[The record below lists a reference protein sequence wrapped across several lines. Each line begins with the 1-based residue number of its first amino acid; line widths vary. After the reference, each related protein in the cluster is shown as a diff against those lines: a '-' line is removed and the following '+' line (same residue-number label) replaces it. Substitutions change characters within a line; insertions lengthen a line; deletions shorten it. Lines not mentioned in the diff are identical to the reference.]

1 MYRID
6 FYVSLPQ
13 NSVAMQKTPEQ
24 WLEETAPSKKSG
36 VFKLFLGY
44 APGVGKTY
52 AMLSEAIRRQSRGE
66 DVVIGVVETH
76 GRKATQEIAS
86 RLETVPRKKI
96 DYKGT
101 LFEEM
106 DVDAIL
112 ARKPQVVLV
121 DELAHT
127 NIEGS
132 KHHKRYEDVFEL
144 LDNKVDVVSTMNVQ
158 HLESVTPMVHKIT
171 GVLVR
176 ETVPDWVLKRV
187 DEIVMS
193 DVTPEALQTRMRRGD
208 IYPMERVDRAL
219 GNFFRS
225 SNLIALREVAL
236 RHVAQVVDRSL
247 EPYLETESA
256 PGRDL
261 NVAERIGVGVSS
273 NPAAQYLVARASRM
287 AQAINGELFVVYID
301 TGVDA
306 DDPERQRSLQANL
319 HFAENLG
326 AKIVRLKGKDV
337 AKAMAEFVR
346 EKHITQMIFGHSA
359 TSGWRKYLFMSAV
372 HRFLRDAPAVDV
384 HIVKQGPN

>member
-1 MYRID
+1 
-6 FYVSLPQ
+6 
-13 NSVAMQKTPEQ
+13 MQKTPEQ
-24 WLEETAPSKKSG
+24 WLEETAPEKKSA

-52 AMLSEAIRRQSRGE
+52 SMLSEAIRRQSRGE

-76 GRKATQEIAS
+76 GRKATQELLS
-86 RLETVPRKKI
+86 RLEVVPRKQI

-112 ARKPQVVLV
+112 ERRPQVALV

-144 LDNKVDVVSTMNVQ
+144 LDNHIDVVSTMNVQ

-171 GVLVR
+171 GVVVR

-187 DEIVMS
+187 DEIVLS

-219 GNFFRS
+219 GNFFRP
-225 SNLIALREVAL
+225 SNLIALREIAL

-247 EPYLETESA
+247 EPYMETEAS

-261 NVAERIGVGVSS
+261 NVAERIAVGVSS

-287 AQAINGELFVVYID
+287 AQAINGELFVLYVD
-301 TGVDA
+301 TGA
-306 DDPERQRSLQANL
+306 DDGDPERKRSLQANL

-326 AKIVRLKGKDV
+326 ARIVRIKGKDV

-359 TSGWRKYLFMSAV
+359 TSGWRKRLFLSAV

-384 HIVKQGPN
+384 HIVKQQAN

>member
-1 MYRID
+1 MNG
-6 FYVSLPQ
+6 Q
-13 NSVAMQKTPEQ
+13 MQKTPEQ
-24 WLEETAPSKKSG
+24 WLEETAPEKKGG

-76 GRKATQEIAS
+76 GRKATADLAA
-86 RLETVPRKKI
+86 RLETVPRKQL

-106 DVDAIL
+106 DVDAII
-112 ARKPQVVLV
+112 ARNPQVVLI

-132 KHHKRYEDVFEL
+132 KHPKRYEDVFEI
-144 LDNKVDVVSTMNVQ
+144 LDAKIDVLSTMNVQ

-193 DVTPEALQTRMRRGD
+193 DLTPEALQKRMRRGD

-219 GNFFRS
+219 GNFFRP
-225 SNLIALREVAL
+225 SNLIALREIASAECGAS
-236 RHVAQVVDRSL
+236 RRSQ
-247 EPYLETESA
+247 PGAVSRQGSYIRAESQCRRA
-256 PGRDL
+256 HRCGRQFQPRGPVPGRPRCAHGAGNRRRTFCGL
-261 NVAERIGVGVSS
+261 RRYGV
-273 NPAAQYLVARASRM
+273 
-287 AQAINGELFVVYID
+287 
-301 TGVDA
+301 
-306 DDPERQRSLQANL
+306 
-319 HFAENLG
+319 
-326 AKIVRLKGKDV
+326 
-337 AKAMAEFVR
+337 
-346 EKHITQMIFGHSA
+346 
-359 TSGWRKYLFMSAV
+359 
-372 HRFLRDAPAVDV
+372 
-384 HIVKQGPN
+384 

>member
-1 MYRID
+1 
-6 FYVSLPQ
+6 
-13 NSVAMQKTPEQ
+13 MQKTPEQ
-24 WLEETAPSKKSG
+24 WLEETAPEKRKTG

-52 AMLSEAIRRQSRGE
+52 SMLSEAIRRQSRGE
-66 DVVIGVVETH
+66 DVVVGVAETH
-76 GRKATQEIAS
+76 GRRATQELLA
-86 RLETVPRKKI
+86 RLEAVPRKKI

-101 LFEEM
+101 IFEEM

-112 ARKPQVVLV
+112 ARHPQVALV

-144 LDNKVDVVSTMNVQ
+144 LDNKIDVVSTMNVQ
-158 HLESVTPMVHKIT
+158 HLESVTPVVHKIT
-171 GVLVR
+171 GVVVR

-187 DEIVMS
+187 DEIVLA

-219 GNFFRS
+219 GNFFRP
-225 SNLIALREVAL
+225 SNLIALREIAL

-247 EPYLETESA
+247 EPYLDSEATS
-256 PGRDL
+256 GRDL
-261 NVAERIGVGVSS
+261 NVSERIGVGVSS

-287 AQAINGELFVVYID
+287 AQAINGELYVLYVD
-301 TGVDA
+301 TSVDG

-359 TSGWRKYLFMSAV
+359 TTGWRKYLFMSAV

-384 HIVKQGPN
+384 HIVKQQAN

>member
-1 MYRID
+1 
-6 FYVSLPQ
+6 
-13 NSVAMQKTPEQ
+13 MQKTPEQ
-24 WLEETAPSKKSG
+24 WLEETAPEKKAG

-52 AMLSEAIRRQSRGE
+52 AMLSEAIRRRSRGE

-76 GRKATQEIAS
+76 GRKATLDLVS
-86 RLETVPRKKI
+86 RLEIVPRRKI

-101 LFEEM
+101 VFEEM

-112 ARKPQVVLV
+112 ARNPQVALI

-127 NIEGS
+127 NIDGS

-144 LDNKVDVVSTMNVQ
+144 LDHKIDVVSTMNVQ

-171 GVLVR
+171 GIVVR

-193 DVTPEALQTRMRRGD
+193 DVTPEALLTRMRRGD
-208 IYPMERVDRAL
+208 IYPKERADRAL
-219 GNFFRS
+219 GNFFRT
-225 SNLIALREVAL
+225 SNLIALREIAL

-247 EPYLETESA
+247 EPYLDREFTF
-256 PGRDL
+256 GRDL

-287 AQAINGELFVVYID
+287 AQAINGELFVVYVDI
-301 TGVDA
+301 GVD
-306 DDPERQRSLQANL
+306 DEPERQRSLEANL
-319 HFAENLG
+319 RFAENLG
-326 AKIVRLKGKDV
+326 AKIVKMKGKDV
-337 AKAMAEFVR
+337 AEKLAEFVR

-359 TSGWRKYLFMSAV
+359 TGGWRKYLFFSAV
-372 HRFLRDAPAVDV
+372 HRFLRDAPPVDV
-384 HIVKQGPN
+384 HIVKQQPD

>member
-1 MYRID
+1 M
-6 FYVSLPQ
+6 S
-13 NSVAMQKTPEQ
+13 KTPEQ
-24 WLEETAPSKKSG
+24 WLEETTPIKKSG

-66 DVVIGVVETH
+66 DVVVGVVETH
-76 GRKATQEIAS
+76 GRKATQELVS
-86 RLETVPRKKI
+86 RLEVVPRRKI

-112 ARKPQVVLV
+112 ARHPQVALV

-144 LDNKVDVVSTMNVQ
+144 LDNHIDVVSTMNVQ
-158 HLESVTPMVHKIT
+158 HLESVTPVVHKIT
-171 GVLVR
+171 GVVVR

-187 DEIVMS
+187 DEIVLS

-219 GNFFRS
+219 GNFFRP
-225 SNLIALREVAL
+225 SNLIALREIAL

-247 EPYLETESA
+247 VPYLDSESTS
-256 PGRDL
+256 GRDL
-261 NVAERIGVGVSS
+261 NVSERIGVGVSS

-287 AQAINGELFVVYID
+287 AQAINGELFVLYVD
-301 TGVDA
+301 TGVD
-306 DDPERQRSLQANL
+306 DSDPERLRSLQANL

-337 AKAMAEFVR
+337 AQAMAEFVR

-359 TSGWRKYLFMSAV
+359 TTGWRKYLFMSAV

-384 HIVKQGPN
+384 HIVKQQAN

>member
-1 MYRID
+1 
-6 FYVSLPQ
+6 
-13 NSVAMQKTPEQ
+13 MQKTPEQ
-24 WLEETAPSKKSG
+24 WLEETAPETKRG

-52 AMLSEAIRRQSRGE
+52 AMLSEAIRRKSRGE
-66 DVVIGVVETH
+66 DVVIGVIETH

-112 ARKPQVVLV
+112 ARRPQVALV

-144 LDNKVDVVSTMNVQ
+144 LDNKIDVVSTMNVQ

-219 GNFFRS
+219 GNFFRP
-225 SNLIALREVAL
+225 SNLIALREIAL

-247 EPYLETESA
+247 EPYIETEGDPA
-256 PGRDL
+256 RDL
-261 NVAERIGVGVSS
+261 HVGERIAVGISS

-287 AQAINGELFVVYID
+287 AQAINGEIFVVYVD
-301 TGVDA
+301 TGLD
-306 DDPERQRSLQANL
+306 DDPERQRSLQANFR
-319 HFAENLG
+319 FAENLG
-326 AKIVRLKGKDV
+326 AQVVRLKGKAV
-337 AKAMAEFVR
+337 AEPMAEFVR
-346 EKHITQMIFGHSA
+346 EKHITQVIFGHSA
-359 TSGWRKYLFMSAV
+359 TSGWRRYLFLSAV

-384 HIVKQGPN
+384 HIVKQQPN

>member
-1 MYRID
+1 
-6 FYVSLPQ
+6 
-13 NSVAMQKTPEQ
+13 MQKTPEQ
-24 WLEETAPSKKSG
+24 WLEEAAPEEKKAG

-76 GRKATQEIAS
+76 GRKATQELVS
-86 RLETVPRKKI
+86 RLEVVPRRKI

-106 DVDAIL
+106 DVDAVL
-112 ARKPQVVLV
+112 VRHPQVALV

-144 LDNKVDVVSTMNVQ
+144 LDNKIDVVSTMNVQ
-158 HLESVTPMVHKIT
+158 HLESVTPVVHKIT
-171 GVLVR
+171 GVVVR

-187 DEIVMS
+187 DEIVLS

-219 GNFFRS
+219 GNFFRP
-225 SNLIALREVAL
+225 SNLIALREIAL

-247 EPYLETESA
+247 EPYLDSEVTS
-256 PGRDL
+256 GRDL

-287 AQAINGELFVVYID
+287 AQAINGELYVLYVD
-301 TGVDA
+301 TGVD
-306 DDPERQRSLQANL
+306 DGDPERQRSLQANL

-326 AKIVRLKGKDV
+326 AKIARLKGKDV
-337 AKAMAEFVR
+337 AQAMAEFVR

-359 TSGWRKYLFMSAV
+359 TTGWRKYLFMSAV

-384 HIVKQGPN
+384 HIVKQQAT

>member
-1 MYRID
+1 
-6 FYVSLPQ
+6 
-13 NSVAMQKTPEQ
+13 MQKTPEQ
-24 WLEETAPSKKSG
+24 WLEEATPPKKGG

-76 GRKATQEIAS
+76 GRAATKELAG
-86 RLETVPRKKI
+86 RLETVPRRKL

-112 ARKPQVVLV
+112 ARRPQVVLI

-127 NIEGS
+127 NIDGS
-132 KHHKRYEDVFEL
+132 KHRKRYEDVFEL
-144 LDNKVDVVSTMNVQ
+144 LDNHIDVLSTMNVQ
-158 HLESVTPMVHKIT
+158 HLESVTPVVHKIT
-171 GVLVR
+171 GIVVR

-187 DEIVMS
+187 DEIVLS

-219 GNFFRS
+219 GNFFRP
-225 SNLIALREVAL
+225 SNLIALREIAL

-247 EPYLETESA
+247 EPYIQSELDPNRELQV
-256 PGRDL
+256 R
-261 NVAERIGVGVSS
+261 ERIAVGVSS
-273 NPAAQYLVARASRM
+273 NPAAQYLVARAARM
-287 AQAINGELFVVYID
+287 AQAANGDLFVVY
-301 TGVDA
+301 VDIGA
-306 DDPERQRSLQANL
+306 DDDDPERKRSLQANFQ
-319 HFAENLG
+319 FAENLG
-326 AKIVRLKGKDV
+326 ATVVKLKGKLV
-337 AKAMAEFVR
+337 ASAMAQFVR
-346 EKHITQMIFGHSA
+346 EKHITQVIFGHSA
-359 TSGWRKYLFMSAV
+359 TSGWRRYLFLSAV

-384 HIVKQGPN
+384 HIVKQQV